1 MIRQR
6 RVQQR
11 NRLLLVSALFIT
23 LFYFFHLPS
32 TDTYLNTLSNRPPV
46 SCSSISRIEVDYP
59 SKETILSILKIEQD
73 MLAIANKNKT
83 MLHAS
88 QDDNKH
94 NISLLASLYEL
105 VYAFVAAF
113 QREEI
118 TIVLGYGSHL
128 GARRHHGII
137 VSTQIRMFCNYM
149 LGTHHLDIM
158 ALIYCT
164 YSN

>member
-32 TDTYLNTLSNRPPV
+32 TDTNTLSNRPPPV

-94 NISLLASLYEL
+94 NISLRASLYEL

-113 QREEI
+113 QRGEI

-149 LGTHHLDIM
+149 LRTHHLDIM

>member
-1 MIRQR
+1 MIRQQR
-6 RVQQR
+6 QVQQR
-11 NRLLLVSALFIT
+11 NRLLLVSISLT
-23 LFYFFHLPS
+23 LFYFFHLPT
-32 TDTYLNTLSNRPPV
+32 TDTYLNTLSNHPPEDDTKLMDA
-46 SCSSISRIEVDYP
+46 RIEVDYP

-88 QDDNKH
+88 QDDDKH
-94 NISLLASLYEL
+94 NIFLLASLYEL

-137 VSTQIRMFCNYM
+137 VSTKIKMFC
-149 LGTHHLDIM
+149 
-158 ALIYCT
+158 
-164 YSN
+164 